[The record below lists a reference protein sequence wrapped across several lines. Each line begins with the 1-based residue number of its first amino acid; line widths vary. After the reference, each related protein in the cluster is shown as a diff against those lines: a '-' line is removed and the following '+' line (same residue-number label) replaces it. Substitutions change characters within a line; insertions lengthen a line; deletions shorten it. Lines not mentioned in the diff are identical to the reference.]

1 MSDVCNGLRIEN
13 MSGASIGPVEP
24 AQPTTAACIK
34 SQAMGFQKENIRRM
48 LKSIMLIVHHNHSPL
63 VTPVVK

>member
-1 MSDVCNGLRIEN
+1 

-34 SQAMGFQKENIRRM
+34 SQAMGFQRENIRRM
-48 LKSIMLIVHHNHSPL
+48 SKSIMLIVHHNHSPL